1 MQAPPTGP
9 EANNTPTIM
18 KRLLVITALTALAA
32 AGCQSPQGADGNA
45 AATTAPQQNQVIETI
60 MARRS
65 IRAYKPDPVPH
76 EVLDKILECG
86 INAPNGMNA
95 QQWEVRVVDSKEW
108 LDNATVAYKQTVAG
122 TPAEKSVADPKF
134 VNMFRNAPTV
144 VFIAH
149 KPGHCTQ
156 VDCGLMAG
164 NMVTAAQSLGIGSVC
179 MMGPLGFFATA
190 QGKPFLE
197 SLELSQGYELLL
209 CIGMGYADEQPEA
222 KPRNRDVIKYIK

>member
-1 MQAPPTGP
+1 
-9 EANNTPTIM
+9 M
-18 KRLLVITALTALAA
+18 KKLLMITAFTAFAA
-32 AGCQSPQGADGNA
+32 AGCDAQQAPAGDA
-45 AATTAPQQNQVIETI
+45 AATQKNQVIETI

-65 IRAYKPDPVPH
+65 IRAYKPEPVPH
-76 EVLDKILECG
+76 EILDQILECG

-108 LDNATVAYKQTVAG
+108 LDNATAAYRKTVAG
-122 TPAEKSVADPKF
+122 TPAEKSVADPSF

-149 KPGHCTQ
+149 KPGRCTQ

-179 MMGPLGFFATA
+179 MMGPLGFFSTPE
-190 QGKPFLE
+190 GKPFLE
-197 SLELSQGYELLL
+197 SLQLSEGYELLL
-209 CIGMGYADEQPEA
+209 CIGMGYANEQPAA

>member
-1 MQAPPTGP
+1 
-9 EANNTPTIM
+9 M
-18 KRLLVITALTALAA
+18 KKFLIISAFTAFAA
-32 AGCQSPQGADGNA
+32 AGCDAQQA
-45 AATTAPQQNQVIETI
+45 ANNDPAQEKNQVIETI

-65 IRAYKPDPVPH
+65 IRAYKPQPVPH
-76 EVLDKILECG
+76 DVLDKILECG

-108 LDNATVAYKQTVAG
+108 LDNATAAYKKTVAG
-122 TPAEKSVADPKF
+122 TPAEKAAADPSF

-149 KPGHCTQ
+149 KPGPCTQ

-164 NMVTAAQSLGIGSVC
+164 NMVLAAHSLGIGSVC
-179 MMGPLGFFATA
+179 MMGPLGFFSTPE
-190 QGKPFLE
+190 GKPYLE
-197 SLELSQGYELLL
+197 SLQLSEGYDLLL
-209 CIGMGYADEQPEA
+209 CIGMGYADEQPAA

>member
-1 MQAPPTGP
+1 
-9 EANNTPTIM
+9 M
-18 KRLLVITALTALAA
+18 KKLLMITAFTAFAA
-32 AGCQSPQGADGNA
+32 AGCDAQQSAGDDA
-45 AATTAPQQNQVIETI
+45 APQQNQVIETI

-76 EVLDKILECG
+76 EILDQILECG

-108 LDNATVAYKQTVAG
+108 LGNATEAYRKVVAG
-122 TPAEKSVADPKF
+122 TPAEKMLPSGDGG
-134 VNMFRNAPTV
+134 NMFRNAPTV

-149 KPGHCTQ
+149 KPGLCTQ

-164 NMVTAAQSLGIGSVC
+164 NMVLSAHSLGIGSVC
-179 MMGPLGFFATA
+179 MMGPLGFFSTPA
-190 QGKPFLE
+190 GKPFLE
-197 SLELSQGYELLL
+197 SLQLSEGYELLL
-209 CIGMGYADEQPEA
+209 CIGMGYADEQPAA

>member
-1 MQAPPTGP
+1 MSIRQMYRQRQQIPYDY
-9 EANNTPTIM
+9 EKTIDDYGIHGLRRRRM
-18 KRLLVITALTALAA
+18 RRPADPVGDAA
-32 AGCQSPQGADGNA
+32 APQK
-45 AATTAPQQNQVIETI
+45 NQVIETI

-65 IRAYKPDPVPH
+65 IRAYKPEPVPH
-76 EVLDKILECG
+76 DILDQILECG

-108 LDNATVAYKQTVAG
+108 LDNATAAYKKTVAG
-122 TPAEKSVADPKF
+122 TPAEKSVADPSF

-144 VFIAH
+144 IFIAH
-149 KPGHCTQ
+149 KPGGCTQ

-179 MMGPLGFFATA
+179 MMGPLGFFSTPE
-190 QGKPFLE
+190 GKPFLE
-197 SLELSQGYELLL
+197 SLQLSEGYELLL
-209 CIGMGYADEQPEA
+209 CIGMGYANEQPAA

>member
-1 MQAPPTGP
+1 
-9 EANNTPTIM
+9 M
-18 KRLLVITALTALAA
+18 KKFLIISAFTAF
-32 AGCQSPQGADGNA
+32 
-45 AATTAPQQNQVIETI
+45 AATGCDAQQTAGNDPTQEKNQVIETI

-65 IRAYKPDPVPH
+65 IRAYKPQPVPH
-76 EVLDKILECG
+76 DVLDKILECG

-108 LDNATVAYKQTVAG
+108 LDNATAAYKKTVAG
-122 TPAEKSVADPKF
+122 TPAEKAAADPSF

-149 KPGHCTQ
+149 KPGPCTQ

-164 NMVTAAQSLGIGSVC
+164 NMVLAAHSLGIGSVC
-179 MMGPLGFFATA
+179 MMGPLGFFSTPE
-190 QGKPFLE
+190 GKPYLE
-197 SLELSQGYELLL
+197 SLQLSESYDLLL
-209 CIGMGYADEQPEA
+209 CIGMGYADEQPAA

>member
-1 MQAPPTGP
+1 
-9 EANNTPTIM
+9 M
-18 KRLLVITALTALAA
+18 KKLLMITAFTAFAA
-32 AGCQSPQGADGNA
+32 AGCDAQQSADDDA
-45 AATTAPQQNQVIETI
+45 APQQNQVIETI

-76 EVLDKILECG
+76 EILDQILECG

-108 LDNATVAYKQTVAG
+108 LDNATAAYRQIVAG
-122 TPAEKSVADPKF
+122 TPAEKMLPGSEGG
-134 VNMFRNAPTV
+134 NMFRNAPTV

-149 KPGHCTQ
+149 KPGGCTQ

-164 NMVTAAQSLGIGSVC
+164 NMVLSAHSLGIGSVC
-179 MMGPLGFFATA
+179 MMGPLGFFSTPA
-190 QGKPFLE
+190 GKPFLE
-197 SLELSQGYELLL
+197 SLQLSEGYELLL
-209 CIGMGYADEQPEA
+209 CIGMGYADEQPAA